1 MTDATGKPSDRRQ
14 KRGVAGQAGIASRCP
29 AVLDISK
36 LYSPDGDVH
45 LRPGL
50 HLRRRAPSSRS
61 PTSTATP
68 ASLLFIAAIRST
80 RRWPNKWG
88 DQWLGHVETIKPD
101 YAKVLV
107 VQQPHFDAA
116 QREQQLGQ
124 LAQVSSGLHG
134 IGVPLL
140 YELLGARH
148 RGPARPGRARP
159 GARPRHPPRPGRA
172 GDRRQP
178 GARQRGFIHQSSAS
192 WRKTLLSI
200 KLWLVLESVGKLVQ
214 LKRSSHTLRSRRR

>member
-1 MTDATGKPSDRRQ
+1 MTDTTASLQIGDKSVELPVKPGRSARRSSTS
-14 KRGVAGQAGIASRCP
+14 ASST
-29 AVLDISK
+29 A
-36 LYSPDGDVH
+36 
-45 LRPGL
+45 RPGCSPSIPASP
-50 HLRRRAPSSRS
+50 RRRARNRRS
-61 PTSTATP
+61 PISTATR
-68 ASLLFIAAIRST
+68 ASCSIAATRST
-80 RRWPNKWG
+80 SWPNKWG

-107 VQQPHFDAA
+107 RDNPDFDAA

-140 YELLGARH
+140 YELLV
-148 RGPARPGRARP
+148 PATAGQLDRAGHDP
-159 GARPRHPPRPGRA
+159 GAYRPRHPPRPGRA

-200 KLWLVLESVGKLVQ
+200 KLWLVLEECGKTGSSRKVL
-214 LKRSSHTLRSRRR
+214 SHTLRSRRR